1 MSFVLDQVRRIDG
14 QLDRL
19 HWSKYANT
27 PSSPIPSSASDN
39 APSDDDLLDDP
50 PDAVR
55 VAELQAAINQLSA
68 TSIRN
73 RTLPLSSRTILSALR
88 HAAMLDAH
96 SSTQDE
102 GSPRKMHPVEHDLE
116 WLVVSK
122 AIAQTHGL
130 IIHFLLEQTLPLGW
144 NIWYWDEVL
153 SSSYY
158 LGLYSVQTT
167 PRRIW
172 QWGNTVYHD
181 ARRKFQATGGMQGA
195 DQAGAVS
202 ISRSWSKFYGLVKDS
217 IRDRSLADAQAKIM
231 SPLMLYRSE
240 ARSKQ
245 KGLRRLREMSACG
258 LGVLVDEGMNLDF
271 DDSSP
276 RRSKDEKD
284 EWKTIVSR
292 SLSLMETILRNLT
305 ILDLGIHEFEDT
317 VFTSVED
324 DTELSQV
331 NATDDESNQSLALM
345 VNRLQLILQ
354 VHLPNHVA
362 SSKRMVK
369 KYGRPSRVVRYW
381 LPAAA
386 LLLSSSTLLRI
397 AVNRKAQILTWF
409 SDLGT
414 TTMDFWY
421 NWVVEPVRKLVG
433 TIRHDKDSE
442 IAIMS
447 KESLEG
453 DRASLERMV
462 VDFAR
467 DNPSTSSGT
476 PLNEVEI
483 ADVRAK
489 VREGDL
495 TPVLRAYEQDLRRPF
510 LGTVRG
516 DLIRALLI
524 QIQKTKVDIEVAVG
538 GIDALLKSQ
547 ELVFGFVGLT
557 PGVLVCL
564 GLFRWLGSIVGG
576 SRGRRAQRGNGH
588 RIRLLRNIDRILSS
602 SAPSNNGML
611 SYKDHGMLLCEVHVL
626 RQSAGSVMPREIFA
640 EFQEEIHDLVDLR
653 TGVERQI
660 RVVDR
665 IRWAYSK
672 WTR

>member
-1 MSFVLDQVRRIDG
+1 QIRRIDV
-14 QLDRL
+14 QLDKL
-19 HWSKYANT
+19 HWSKYAT
-27 PSSPIPSSASDN
+27 TQSSPIPSSASDN
-39 APSDDDLLDDP
+39 TPSDDDLVDEP

-55 VAELQAAINQLSA
+55 VAELQAAIKRLSA
-68 TSIRN
+68 TGSRGRIN
-73 RTLPLSSRTILSALR
+73 PLSPSTILSALR
-88 HAAMLDAH
+88 HAAMLDARL
-96 SSTQDE
+96 STEDE
-102 GSPRKMHPVEHDLE
+102 ESPRKTHPVEHDLE
-116 WLVVSK
+116 WLVASK
-122 AIAQTHGL
+122 AVTQTHGL
-130 IIHFLLEQTLPLGW
+130 IIDLLLEQTLPLGW
-144 NIWYWDEVL
+144 DIWYWDEVL
-153 SSSYY
+153 GSSYY

-167 PRRIW
+167 PRSIW
-172 QWGNTVYHD
+172 QWSNTIYHD
-181 ARRKFQATGGMQGA
+181 ARRKFQATGGMQSV
-195 DQAGAVS
+195 DHAGSAS
-202 ISRSWSKFYGLVKDS
+202 FSRPWSTFYGLVKAS
-217 IRDRSLADAQAKIM
+217 MRDHSVANAQAKLL
-231 SPLMLYRSE
+231 SPLVLYRSE
-240 ARSKQ
+240 VRSKQ

-258 LGVLVDEGMNLDF
+258 LGVLVDEGMNLDI
-271 DDSSP
+271 DDNNP
-276 RRSKDEKD
+276 RRSKNDKD

-292 SLSLMETILRNLT
+292 SVSLMETVLRNLT
-305 ILDLGIHEFEDT
+305 ILDLGTHEFEDT

-331 NATDDESNQSLALM
+331 NVTDEDSNQSLALM
-345 VNRLQLILQ
+345 VNRLQLILE

-362 SSKRMVK
+362 STNQLVK
-369 KYGRPSRVVRYW
+369 KYGRPSRLVRYW
-381 LPAAA
+381 LPATA

-397 AVNRKAQILTWF
+397 AVNRKAQIVTWVR
-409 SDLGT
+409 DLGT
-414 TTMDFWY
+414 TTVDFWY
-421 NWVVEPVRKLVG
+421 NWVVEPTRKIVG

-467 DNPSTSSGT
+467 DNPPTASGA

-495 TPVLRAYEQDLRRPF
+495 TPVLRAYEKDLRRPF
-510 LGTVRG
+510 VGTIRG
-516 DLIRALLI
+516 DLVRALLI
-524 QIQKTKVDIEVAVG
+524 QIQKTKVDVEIAIG

-564 GLFRWLGSIVGG
+564 GLFRWLGGIVGR
-576 SRGRRAQRGNGH
+576 SSGREQKGRGH
-588 RIRLLRNIDRILSS
+588 RTRLLRNIDRILSG
-602 SAPSNNGML
+602 SAPASNGML

-626 RQSAGSVMPREIFA
+626 RQSAGRVMPRDIYA
-640 EFQEEIHDLVDLR
+640 EFLEEINDLVDLR

-672 WTR
+672 WIR

>member
-1 MSFVLDQVRRIDG
+1 MSFVVDQVRRIDV

-19 HWSKYANT
+19 HWSKYAT
-27 PSSPIPSSASDN
+27 TQSSPVPSSASDST
-39 APSDDDLLDDP
+39 PSDDDLVDSP

-55 VAELQAAINQLSA
+55 VGELQVAMRQLSV
-68 TSIRN
+68 TGS
-73 RTLPLSSRTILSALR
+73 RTAPFSEDTILSALR
-88 HAAMLDAH
+88 LAGMLAVLPSPQH
-96 SSTQDE
+96 Q
-102 GSPRKMHPVEHDLE
+102 GAPRKKHPVEKDLE

-130 IIHFLLEQTLPLGW
+130 IINLLLEQTLPLGW
-144 NIWYWDEVL
+144 DIWYWDEVL

-158 LGLYSVQTT
+158 LGLYSVQTA
-167 PRRIW
+167 PLRIW
-172 QWGNTVYHD
+172 QWSNTIYRD
-181 ARRKFQATGGMQGA
+181 ARRKLRASQGLA
-195 DQAGAVS
+195 RVDQTAAVS
-202 ISRSWSKFYGLVKDS
+202 ISRSWSRFYGLVKDS
-217 IRDRSLADAQAKIM
+217 IRDRSLAEAQAKLS
-231 SPLMLYRSE
+231 SPLMLNRSE
-240 ARSKQ
+240 VRSKQ
-245 KGLRRLREMSACG
+245 KGLKRLREMSACG
-258 LGVLVDEGMNLDF
+258 LGVLVDEGMNLDT
-271 DDSSP
+271 DDGNL
-276 RRSKDEKD
+276 RRSKNDKD

-292 SLSLMETILRNLT
+292 SVSLMETVLRNLT
-305 ILDLGIHEFEDT
+305 ILDLGIQDFEDT

-324 DTELSQV
+324 DAELSQV
-331 NATDDESNQSLALM
+331 NASDDGSNQSLALM

-362 SSKRMVK
+362 SSKQMVK
-369 KYGRPSRVVRYW
+369 DYGRPSPITRYW
-381 LPAAA
+381 LQVTA
-386 LLLSSSTLLRI
+386 LILSLSTLLRV
-397 AVNRKAQILTWF
+397 AVNRKAQIATWVR
-409 SDLGT
+409 DLGA

-421 NWVVEPVRKLVG
+421 NWVVEPLHKLIG

-442 IAIMS
+442 IALMS

-467 DNPSTSSGT
+467 DNPSTVNGT
-476 PLNEVEI
+476 PLNELDI
-483 ADVRAK
+483 AEVRAK

-495 TPVLRAYEQDLRRPF
+495 TPVLRAYEKDLRRPF
-510 LGTVRG
+510 VGTIRG

-524 QIQKTKVDIEVAVG
+524 QIQKTKVDVEIAVG

-564 GLFRWLGSIVGG
+564 GLFRWLGGIVGG
-576 SRGRRAQRGNGH
+576 RRGKRQQKGSGH
-588 RIRLLRNIDRILSS
+588 RTRLLRNIDRILSA
-602 SAPSNNGML
+602 SAPLNNGML

-626 RQSAGSVMPREIFA
+626 RQSAGDVMPREIYA
-640 EFQEEIHDLVDLR
+640 EFLEEINDLVDLR

-665 IRWAYSK
+665 MRWAYSK
-672 WTR
+672 WIR

>member
-1 MSFVLDQVRRIDG
+1 MSFVLDQIRRIDV

-19 HWSKYANT
+19 HWNKYAT
-27 PSSPIPSSASDN
+27 TQSSPIPSSASDN
-39 APSDDDLLDDP
+39 TPSDDDLVDEP

-55 VAELQAAINQLSA
+55 VAELQAAIKRLSA
-68 TSIRN
+68 TGSRGRIN
-73 RTLPLSSRTILSALR
+73 PLSPSAILSALR
-88 HAAMLDAH
+88 HAAMLDARL
-96 SSTQDE
+96 STEDE
-102 GSPRKMHPVEHDLE
+102 GSPRKTHPVEHDLE
-116 WLVVSK
+116 WLVASK
-122 AIAQTHGL
+122 AVTQTHGL
-130 IIHFLLEQTLPLGW
+130 IIDLLLEQTLPLGW
-144 NIWYWDEVL
+144 DIWYWDEVL

-167 PRRIW
+167 PRSIW
-172 QWGNTVYHD
+172 QWSNTIYHD
-181 ARRKFQATGGMQGA
+181 ARRKFQATGGMRSA
-195 DQAGAVS
+195 DHAQSAS
-202 ISRSWSKFYGLVKDS
+202 FSLPWSKFYGLVKAS
-217 IRDRSLADAQAKIM
+217 MRDHSVANAQAKLL
-231 SPLMLYRSE
+231 SPLVLYRSE
-240 ARSKQ
+240 VRSKQ

-258 LGVLVDEGMNLDF
+258 LGVLVDEGMNLDL
-271 DDSSP
+271 DDNNP
-276 RRSKDEKD
+276 RRSKNDKD

-292 SLSLMETILRNLT
+292 SVSLMETVLRNLT
-305 ILDLGIHEFEDT
+305 ILDLGTHEFEDT

-331 NATDDESNQSLALM
+331 NVTDEDSNQSLALM
-345 VNRLQLILQ
+345 VNRLQLILE

-362 SSKRMVK
+362 STNQLVK
-369 KYGRPSRVVRYW
+369 KYGRPSRLVRYW
-381 LPAAA
+381 LPATV

-397 AVNRKAQILTWF
+397 AVNRKAQIMTWVR
-409 SDLGT
+409 DLGT
-414 TTMDFWY
+414 TTVDFWY
-421 NWVVEPVRKLVG
+421 NWVVEPIRKIVG

-467 DNPSTSSGT
+467 DNPPTASGA

-495 TPVLRAYEQDLRRPF
+495 TPVLRAYEKDLRRPF
-510 LGTVRG
+510 VGTIRG
-516 DLIRALLI
+516 DLVRALLI
-524 QIQKTKVDIEVAVG
+524 QIQKTKVDVEIAIG

-564 GLFRWLGSIVGG
+564 GLFRWLGGIVGR
-576 SRGRRAQRGNGH
+576 SSGREQKGRGH
-588 RIRLLRNIDRILSS
+588 RTRLLRNIDRILSG
-602 SAPSNNGML
+602 SAPASNGML

-626 RQSAGSVMPREIFA
+626 RQSAGGVMSRDIYA
-640 EFQEEIHDLVDLR
+640 EFLEEINDLVDLR

-672 WTR
+672 WIR

>member
-1 MSFVLDQVRRIDG
+1 MSFVLDQVRRIDV

-19 HWSKYANT
+19 HWSKYAT
-27 PSSPIPSSASDN
+27 AQSSPIASSASDSP
-39 APSDDDLLDDP
+39 PSDDDLVHDP

-68 TSIRN
+68 TGSRSGAA
-73 RTLPLSSRTILSALR
+73 PLSPATILSALR
-88 HAAMLDAH
+88 HAAMLDARP
-96 SSTQDE
+96 STQDE
-102 GSPRKMHPVEHDLE
+102 ASPRKTHPVEHDLE

-130 IIHFLLEQTLPLGW
+130 IINRLLEQTLPLGW
-144 NIWYWDEVL
+144 DIWYWDEVL

-172 QWGNTVYHD
+172 QWSNTVFRD
-181 ARRKFQATGGMQGA
+181 ARRKFQATGGMQSA
-195 DQAGAVS
+195 DQAGGIS
-202 ISRSWSKFYGLVKDS
+202 IPRSWAKFYGLVKDS
-217 IRDRSLADAQAKIM
+217 MRDRSLADAQAKIL

-240 ARSKQ
+240 VRSKQ

-258 LGVLVDEGMNLDF
+258 LGVLVDEGMNLDI
-271 DDSSP
+271 DDGSLH
-276 RRSKDEKD
+276 RSKNDKD

-292 SLSLMETILRNLT
+292 SVSLMETVLRNLT

-331 NATDDESNQSLALM
+331 NASEDESNQSLSLM

-354 VHLPNHVA
+354 EHLPNHVA
-362 SSKRMVK
+362 SSDQMVK
-369 KYGRPSRVVRYW
+369 EYGRPSRIIRYW
-381 LPAAA
+381 LPATA

-397 AVNRKAQILTWF
+397 VVNRKAEIMTWIR
-409 SDLGT
+409 DLGT
-414 TTMDFWY
+414 TTIDFWY

-467 DNPSTSSGT
+467 DNPSTASGR

-495 TPVLRAYEQDLRRPF
+495 TPVLRAYEKDLRKPF
-510 LGTVRG
+510 VGTIRG

-524 QIQKTKVDIEVAVG
+524 QIQKTKVDVEVAVG

-547 ELVFGFVGLT
+547 ELVFG
-557 PGVLVCL
+557 
-564 GLFRWLGSIVGG
+564 
-576 SRGRRAQRGNGH
+576 
-588 RIRLLRNIDRILSS
+588 
-602 SAPSNNGML
+602 
-611 SYKDHGMLLCEVHVL
+611 
-626 RQSAGSVMPREIFA
+626 
-640 EFQEEIHDLVDLR
+640 
-653 TGVERQI
+653 
-660 RVVDR
+660 
-665 IRWAYSK
+665 
-672 WTR
+672 

>member
-1 MSFVLDQVRRIDG
+1 MSFVLDQIRRIDV

-19 HWSKYANT
+19 HWSKYAT
-27 PSSPIPSSASDN
+27 TQSSPIPSSASDKT
-39 APSDDDLLDDP
+39 PSDDDLVDEP

-55 VAELQAAINQLSA
+55 VAELQAAIKRLSA
-68 TSIRN
+68 TGSRG
-73 RTLPLSSRTILSALR
+73 RTNPLSSNAILSALR
-88 HAAMLDAH
+88 HAAMLDARF
-96 SSTQDE
+96 STEDE
-102 GSPRKMHPVEHDLE
+102 GSPRKTHPVEHDLE
-116 WLVVSK
+116 WLVASK
-122 AIAQTHGL
+122 AVTQTHGL
-130 IIHFLLEQTLPLGW
+130 IIDLLLEQTLPLGW
-144 NIWYWDEVL
+144 DIWYWDEVL
-153 SSSYY
+153 GSSYY
-158 LGLYSVQTT
+158 LGLYSLQTT
-167 PRRIW
+167 PRSIW
-172 QWGNTVYHD
+172 EWSNTIYHD
-181 ARRKFQATGGMQGA
+181 ARRKFQATGGMQSA
-195 DQAGAVS
+195 DHAQSAS
-202 ISRSWSKFYGLVKDS
+202 FPRPWSTFYGLVKAS
-217 IRDRSLADAQAKIM
+217 MRDHSVAKAQTKLL
-231 SPLMLYRSE
+231 SPLVLYRSE
-240 ARSKQ
+240 VRSKQ

-258 LGVLVDEGMNLDF
+258 LGVLVDEGMNLDI
-271 DDSSP
+271 DDNNP
-276 RRSKDEKD
+276 RRSKNDMD

-292 SLSLMETILRNLT
+292 SVSLMETILRNLT
-305 ILDLGIHEFEDT
+305 ILDLGTHEFEDT

-331 NATDDESNQSLALM
+331 NVTDEDSNQSLALM
-345 VNRLQLILQ
+345 VNRLQLILE

-362 SSKRMVK
+362 STNQLVK
-369 KYGRPSRVVRYW
+369 KYGRPSRLVRYW
-381 LPAAA
+381 LPATA

-397 AVNRKAQILTWF
+397 AVNRKAQIVTWIR
-409 SDLGT
+409 DLGT
-414 TTMDFWY
+414 TTVDFWN
-421 NWVVEPVRKLVG
+421 NWVVEPIQKIVG

-467 DNPSTSSGT
+467 DNPPTASGT

-495 TPVLRAYEQDLRRPF
+495 TPVLRAYEKDLRRPF
-510 LGTVRG
+510 MGTIRG
-516 DLIRALLI
+516 DLVRALLI
-524 QIQKTKVDIEVAVG
+524 QIQKTKVDVEIAIG

-564 GLFRWLGSIVGG
+564 GLFRWLGGIVGR
-576 SRGRRAQRGNGH
+576 SSGREQKGRGH
-588 RIRLLRNIDRILSS
+588 RTRLLRNIDRILSA
-602 SAPSNNGML
+602 SAPASNGML

-626 RQSAGSVMPREIFA
+626 RQSAGGVMPRDIYA
-640 EFQEEIHDLVDLR
+640 EFLEETNDLVDLR

-665 IRWAYSK
+665 IRWAYSN
-672 WTR
+672 WIR